1 MKRVTLIGVTLGLTC
16 VAGATNITGNIA
28 VDNVWSVYLS
38 TDDSV
43 QGTLIASGGNWGTP
57 TSINA
62 ALTPGVTNFLHI
74 VGQNQGGPSMLIA
87 DLGLSDGGFL
97 FANGTGSLLS
107 NAADWQGNLTGFGS
121 FNVTPQDLGPDGT
134 SPWGNFAAI
143 DDSARFIWIDTV
155 NDSLTPNYFTVAI
168 RPVPE
173 PGTMAVLALGG
184 AILLRRR
191 VRKA

>member
-1 MKRVTLIGVTLGLTC
+1 MKRVALIGVSLGLTC
-16 VAGATNITGNIA
+16 AAGATNITGYIS

-43 QGTLIASGGNWGTP
+43 QGTLIASGGTWQTP
-57 TSINA
+57 TQIDA
-62 ALTPGVTNFLHI
+62 ALTPGVTNYLHV

-97 FANGTGSLLS
+97 FANGTASLLS

-121 FNVTPQDLGPDGT
+121 ANVTPQDLGPDGT
-134 SPWGNFAAI
+134 SPWGNFEQI
-143 DDSARFIWIDTV
+143 GDSARFIWIDTV
-155 NDSLTPNYFTVAI
+155 NDSLTTNYFTVAI

-191 VRKA
+191 ARK